1 MMRKINLAKKGE
13 IVSTHTKC
21 IVSFFCP
28 FIRMKYIRQQF
39 NFFDALIFNYN
50 RKLNVMES
58 VLNIIV
64 TTSRNL

>member
-1 MMRKINLAKKGE
+1 MKKKIHLAKRE

-50 RKLNVMES
+50 RNLNVMES
-58 VLNIIV
+58 VLNFIV
-64 TTSRNL
+64 TTLRNL